1 MRLPASSYLSLALLT
16 ITTSAG
22 VVKEG
27 STCIVTPAQAAT
39 VKKSI
44 DLTPPPSKR
53 DIDPSSVW
61 EDDDPY
67 AHPAPGSPG
76 ALNHFPRPAPS
87 KGSSVHPNIRCTA
100 AQAKWK

>member
-1 MRLPASSYLSLALLT
+1 MRHPTSTYLSLALLT
-16 ITTSAG
+16 ITASAA

-27 STCIVTPAQAAT
+27 STCIVTPTQAAS

-44 DLTPPPSKR
+44 VDLTPPSKR
-53 DIDPSSVW
+53 EMDDPSSVW

-67 AHPAPGSPG
+67 VHPAPGSPG

-87 KGSSVHPNIRCTA
+87 
-100 AQAKWK
+100 